1 MANFFF
7 DRVMPVIAVLFF
19 GLMAFLLLVWLPVSL
34 VAEKTC
40 LEAGYPKASVT
51 YDLSV
56 YCSNLDGNVTV
67 KVDKQ

>member
-1 MANFFF
+1 MRRLIRNAIWMMPALVFFS
-7 DRVMPVIAVLFF
+7 VIAYCIGFIGVY
-19 GLMAFLLLVWLPVSL
+19 V

-51 YDLSV
+51 YDYSV
-56 YCSNLDGNVTV
+56 YCSNLDGNITV